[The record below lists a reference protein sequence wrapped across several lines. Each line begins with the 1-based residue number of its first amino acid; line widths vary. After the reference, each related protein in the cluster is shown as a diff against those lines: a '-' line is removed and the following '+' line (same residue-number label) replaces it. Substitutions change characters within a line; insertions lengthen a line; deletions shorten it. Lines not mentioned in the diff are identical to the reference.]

1 MAALD
6 GSAVKAIQTVV
17 EAGRKGGQA
26 KGPKKAR
33 SREHYVEMGKKS
45 AEARRLA
52 RHSKGESK

>member
-1 MAALD
+1 
-6 GSAVKAIQTVV
+6 VKAIQTVV

-26 KGPKKAR
+26 KGPNKAR

-52 RHSKGESK
+52 RHSKRVRDET